1 MREREMV
8 GRQQNDMKSERMRD
22 RQTKTETERVTQWRI
37 RERKCEKRE
46 SNL

>member
-1 MREREMV
+1 
-8 GRQQNDMKSERMRD
+8 MRD